1 MPCPK
6 PSLKTIATAT
16 LFALTTVLSNQIAL
30 GSPPDAIGR
39 QLLAWVTGG
48 VDGVICPG
56 EVAAMAAQT
65 DKAAVIGKPT
75 RQAFDQFRP
84 RLDTIYEDLRAAGRS
99 LGHMLRRRMA
109 EEGAETRCDLMDPT
123 PLFRL

>member
-65 DKAAVIGKPT
+65 DKAAVIGKQT
-75 RQAFDQFRP
+75 R
-84 RLDTIYEDLRAAGRS
+84 
-99 LGHMLRRRMA
+99 
-109 EEGAETRCDLMDPT
+109 
-123 PLFRL
+123 